1 MKIVWRFLLIVCL
14 GCLLLP
20 EGVSAAAQGARLVRV
35 GYTDHPGFIMQREDG
50 SYYGMGVEYF
60 EEAASY
66 TGWQYEFVNGSR
78 RELEEKLATGE
89 IDFIAPVMKTS
100 ERESR
105 LYEYPAHAIGTAVSG
120 LYVSNAND
128 TIYYDDYAHMKNIRI
143 GGTPGSFQMLAAR
156 EYAQAHGFTFT
167 EIDFLGYQQALAAL
181 DAGEI
186 DAVALSSLYRIQGY
200 RMVAT
205 TRYAPFYV
213 AAGKDNQTGILDEL
227 NRAMEQSM
235 YEHPNF
241 LSETFE
247 KYYGRY
253 SAGEVPALTRDE
265 IAYINEEHVIR
276 IGCYTDWYPLVYQD
290 AHTQQIEGILID
302 LFRLI
307 EKKSGLHF
315 AFVPIRQDSSVAA
328 LKERKADIDLFIA
341 VVATRQRRQDPEL
354 VLSHGYIDNNRAFAG
369 LQNRTFN
376 IHEAYTVAIPTE
388 IKGSAAFLQEN
399 YPQFKIVY
407 YPTLADCFRAVRR
420 GEADAAFQ
428 NSYIISAM
436 LQHPE
441 FEDMAIWDVSKQ
453 MGGLFYAAGRSDIDP
468 RLMTI
473 LNKYMDALSN
483 DDIQGIVF
491 KNTSSAGVALSWT
504 DFFYKYALTIKIAAA
519 LIVLIILIVAAAI
532 VSNRRHITLL
542 HARNHQL
549 SEAINQANMANRA
562 KSDFL
567 SRMSHEIRTP
577 MNAIIGM
584 TAIAHQNLHDALRLD
599 DYLTK
604 IEQASKLLLNIINDI
619 LDMSAIEHQ
628 RLKIASQPFDFQQ
641 MLQPILDIYEEQ
653 CRHKDIA
660 FKVVNELAGIP
671 PLLGDSKRIT
681 QILVNLL
688 SNAVKFTP
696 PAGMVTLHFRKKS
709 MNKERLYIQFSVA
722 DTGIGMAEEFQRRLF
737 RPFEQESANTFQKFG
752 GSGLGLSIAHNLVK
766 LMNGEISVTSTAGEG
781 TLFSVALPL
790 ALSSESLPAA
800 DRTGPPAGQGYVFAN
815 RRILLVEDNEVNQ
828 LVAAELLKSTQ
839 ARVEVAENGK
849 QALDKFQQSV
859 PGFYDMIL
867 MDIQMPVMNGY
878 EAVRAIR
885 SLERPDAKQV
895 PILAVTADAFVEDVS
910 KALAAGM
917 NGHIAKPI
925 NREEL
930 YQMLQHFLQPE

>member
-1 MKIVWRFLLIVCL
+1 
-14 GCLLLP
+14 
-20 EGVSAAAQGARLVRV
+20 
-35 GYTDHPGFIMQREDG
+35 
-50 SYYGMGVEYF
+50 
-60 EEAASY
+60 
-66 TGWQYEFVNGSR
+66 
-78 RELEEKLATGE
+78 
-89 IDFIAPVMKTS
+89 
-100 ERESR
+100 
-105 LYEYPAHAIGTAVSG
+105 
-120 LYVSNAND
+120 
-128 TIYYDDYAHMKNIRI
+128 
-143 GGTPGSFQMLAAR
+143 
-156 EYAQAHGFTFT
+156 
-167 EIDFLGYQQALAAL
+167 
-181 DAGEI
+181 
-186 DAVALSSLYRIQGY
+186 
-200 RMVAT
+200 
-205 TRYAPFYV
+205 
-213 AAGKDNQTGILDEL
+213 
-227 NRAMEQSM
+227 
-235 YEHPNF
+235 
-241 LSETFE
+241 
-247 KYYGRY
+247 
-253 SAGEVPALTRDE
+253 
-265 IAYINEEHVIR
+265 
-276 IGCYTDWYPLVYQD
+276 
-290 AHTQQIEGILID
+290 
-302 LFRLI
+302 
-307 EKKSGLHF
+307 
-315 AFVPIRQDSSVAA
+315 
-328 LKERKADIDLFIA
+328 
-341 VVATRQRRQDPEL
+341 
-354 VLSHGYIDNNRAFAG
+354 
-369 LQNRTFN
+369 
-376 IHEAYTVAIPTE
+376 
-388 IKGSAAFLQEN
+388 
-399 YPQFKIVY
+399 
-407 YPTLADCFRAVRR
+407 
-420 GEADAAFQ
+420 
-428 NSYIISAM
+428 
-436 LQHPE
+436 
-441 FEDMAIWDVSKQ
+441 
-453 MGGLFYAAGRSDIDP
+453 
-468 RLMTI
+468 
-473 LNKYMDALSN
+473 
-483 DDIQGIVF
+483 
-491 KNTSSAGVALSWT
+491 
-504 DFFYKYALTIKIAAA
+504 
-519 LIVLIILIVAAAI
+519 
-532 VSNRRHITLL
+532 
-542 HARNHQL
+542 
-549 SEAINQANMANRA
+549 
-562 KSDFL
+562 
-567 SRMSHEIRTP
+567 

>member
-1 MKIVWRFLLIVCL
+1 M
-14 GCLLLP
+14 
-20 EGVSAAAQGARLVRV
+20 
-35 GYTDHPGFIMQREDG
+35 
-50 SYYGMGVEYF
+50 
-60 EEAASY
+60 
-66 TGWQYEFVNGSR
+66 
-78 RELEEKLATGE
+78 
-89 IDFIAPVMKTS
+89 
-100 ERESR
+100 
-105 LYEYPAHAIGTAVSG
+105 
-120 LYVSNAND
+120 
-128 TIYYDDYAHMKNIRI
+128 
-143 GGTPGSFQMLAAR
+143 
-156 EYAQAHGFTFT
+156 
-167 EIDFLGYQQALAAL
+167 
-181 DAGEI
+181 
-186 DAVALSSLYRIQGY
+186 
-200 RMVAT
+200 
-205 TRYAPFYV
+205 
-213 AAGKDNQTGILDEL
+213 
-227 NRAMEQSM
+227 
-235 YEHPNF
+235 
-241 LSETFE
+241 
-247 KYYGRY
+247 
-253 SAGEVPALTRDE
+253 
-265 IAYINEEHVIR
+265 
-276 IGCYTDWYPLVYQD
+276 
-290 AHTQQIEGILID
+290 
-302 LFRLI
+302 
-307 EKKSGLHF
+307 
-315 AFVPIRQDSSVAA
+315 
-328 LKERKADIDLFIA
+328 
-341 VVATRQRRQDPEL
+341 VATRQRRQDPEL

-491 KNTSSAGVALSWT
+491 KNTSAAGVALSWT

-800 DRTGPPAGQGYVFAN
+800 NRTGPPAGQGYVFAN